1 MSYFYDGPSH
11 INHLNE
17 MVSGNIIENKR
28 QSSQFNRVGSKR
40 FYLAGAR
47 AFIDESIEART

>member
-1 MSYFYDGPSH
+1 MPRFYDGPSH

-28 QSSQFNRVGSKR
+28 QSSQFNRVGSAR
-40 FYLAGAR
+40 FYSADAR
-47 AFIDESIEART
+47 AFIDESIK